1 MKSKKITWSSTKRKV
16 KDLTPNGY
24 NPRKMAG
31 EERHNLQKSIE
42 EFGAVVPVV
51 LNIGSRADVLI
62 GGEQRV
68 KIYADLGYKEV
79 ECMIPSRELTLE
91 EEREL
96 NLRLNHNT
104 GSWDEELLKAF
115 DLDVLL
121 DVGFADEELQGFF
134 DDVELAEDDYDVEK
148 AIEEME
154 EPRAKLGEIWQ
165 LGDHRL
171 LVGDSTNEK
180 LVAKLM
186 GEAKAH
192 LIYLDPPYNIG
203 LSYDKGIGSGKNYGG
218 KYSAKDDSKT
228 DVEYQ
233 KFLANSIALSH
244 KIALPKAHY
253 FFWCDAKYIGDIQ
266 SLYKKHKITFKRLCS
281 WVKNNQNPTPQTAF
295 NRVHEPCVY
304 GTSGKP
310 YLNQNLKNTNEILN
324 QEITSGNQ
332 LHDEL
337 LDMIDLWIVKRD
349 NVQEYLH
356 PTQKPV
362 GLSEKP
368 LKRCT
373 APGHVVFSGFGGSG
387 SDLIACEQLHRKWYG
402 VELDPV
408 FASVIIDRWE
418 KFTKQTAKRV

>member
-1 MKSKKITWSSTKRKV
+1 MNR
-16 KDLTPNGY
+16 
-24 NPRKMAG
+24 
-31 EERHNLQKSIE
+31 EERRNLQKSIE
-42 EFGAVVPVV
+42 EFGTVVPVI
-51 LNIGSRADVLI
+51 LNTGSRAGVLI

-79 ECMIPSRELTLE
+79 ECMVPSRELTLE

-121 DVGFADEELQGFF
+121 DVGFADEELQDFF

-154 EPRAKLGEIWQ
+154 KPRAKLGDIWQ

-171 LVGDSTNEK
+171 LIGDSTNKER
-180 LVAKLM
+180 VAKLM
-186 GEAKAH
+186 GDMKAH
-192 LIYLDPPYNIG
+192 FVFQDMPYNIG
-203 LSYDKGIGSGKNYGG
+203 LSYDRGIGGSSKYGG
-218 KYSAKDDSKT
+218 GYSSKKDSKS
-228 DVEYQ
+228 DEEYH
-233 KFLANSIALSH
+233 KFIEASIATATT
-244 KIALPKAHY
+244 IALPNAHY
-253 FFWCDAKYIGDIQ
+253 LYWCDAKYISDIQ
-266 SLYKKHKITFKRLCS
+266 TLYKKNGITFRRLLL
-281 WVKNNQNPTPQTAF
+281 WVKNNQNVTPQVAF
-295 NRVHEPCVY
+295 NRVHEPAIY
-304 GTSGKP
+304 GTTQKP
-310 YLNQNLKNTNEILN
+310 YLNQNLKNANEILN

-402 VELDPV
+402 VELDHV

-418 KFTKQTAKRV
+418 KFTKQTARRV

>member
-1 MKSKKITWSSTKRKV
+1 MAKVKIKWSSTKRKV

-24 NPRKMAG
+24 NPRKMNG
-31 EERHNLQKSIE
+31 DERQNLQKSIE

-79 ECMIPSRELTLE
+79 ECMIPSQELTLD

-121 DVGFADEELQGFF
+121 DVGFADEELQDFF

-171 LVGDSTNEK
+171 LVGDSTNEEQ
-180 LVAKLM
+180 VAKLM
-186 GEAKAH
+186 GEMKAH
-192 LIYLDPPYNIG
+192 FVFQDMPYNIG
-203 LSYDKGIGSGKNYGG
+203 LSYDRGIGGSSKYGG
-218 KYSAKDDSKT
+218 GYSSKKDSKS
-228 DVEYQ
+228 DGEYH
-233 KFLANSIALSH
+233 KFIEASIAIATT
-244 KIALPKAHY
+244 IALPNAHY
-253 FFWCDAKYIGDIQ
+253 LYWCDAKYISDIQ
-266 SLYKKHKITFKRLCS
+266 TLYKKHGITFRRLLL
-281 WVKNNQNPTPQTAF
+281 WVKNNQNVTPQVAF
-295 NRVHEPCVY
+295 NRVHEPAIY
-304 GTSGKP
+304 GTTQKP

-373 APGHVVFSGFGGSG
+373 APGHIVFSGFGGSG

-402 VELDPV
+402 VEIDPV

>member
-1 MKSKKITWSSTKRKV
+1 ME
-16 KDLTPNGY
+16 
-24 NPRKMAG
+24 G

-134 DDVELAEDDYDVEK
+134 DDVELAEDDYDVER
-148 AIEEME
+148 AIEEMD
-154 EPRAKLGEIWQ
+154 EPRDKLGEIWQ

-180 LVAKLM
+180 LVTKLM

-228 DVEYQ
+228 DAEYQ
-233 KFLANSIALSH
+233 KFLANSIATSH
-244 KIALPKAHY
+244 KIALPKSHY

-266 SLYKKHKITFKRLCS
+266 SLYKEHKITFKRLCS

-310 YLNQNLKNTNEILN
+310 YLNQNLTLPQKQLN
-324 QEITSGNQ
+324 PI
-332 LHDEL
+332 
-337 LDMIDLWIVKRD
+337 
-349 NVQEYLH
+349 
-356 PTQKPV
+356 
-362 GLSEKP
+362 
-368 LKRCT
+368 
-373 APGHVVFSGFGGSG
+373 
-387 SDLIACEQLHRKWYG
+387 
-402 VELDPV
+402 
-408 FASVIIDRWE
+408 
-418 KFTKQTAKRV
+418 

>member
-1 MKSKKITWSSTKRKV
+1 MNSKKITWSYTKRKV
-16 KDLTPNGY
+16 KELTPNGY
-24 NPRKMAG
+24 NPRKMSAD
-31 EERHNLQKSIE
+31 ERKNLQKSIE
-42 EFGAVVPVV
+42 EFGTVVPVI
-51 LNIGSRADVLI
+51 LNTGSRAGVLI

-68 KIYADLGYKEV
+68 KIYADLGYAEV
-79 ECMIPSRELTLE
+79 ECMVPSRELTIE

-96 NLRLNHNT
+96 NLRLNHNI
-104 GSWDEELLKAF
+104 GSWDTELLKAF

-121 DVGFADEELQGFF
+121 DVGFVDEELQDFF

-154 EPRAKLGEIWQ
+154 EPRVKLGEIWQ

-171 LVGDSTNEK
+171 LVGDSTNKEQ
-180 LVAKLM
+180 VAKLM
-186 GEAKAH
+186 GDVKAH
-192 LIYLDPPYNIG
+192 FVFQDMPYNIG
-203 LSYDKGIGSGKNYGG
+203 LSYDRGIGGASKYGG
-218 KYSAKDDSKT
+218 GYSSKKDSKS
-228 DVEYQ
+228 DEEYH
-233 KFLANSIALSH
+233 KFIEASIANATT
-244 KIALPKAHY
+244 IALPNAHCLY
-253 FFWCDAKYIGDIQ
+253 WCDAKYISDIQ
-266 SLYKKHKITFKRLCS
+266 TLYKKHRITFRRLLL
-281 WVKNNQNPTPQTAF
+281 WVKNNQNVTPQVAF
-295 NRVHEPCVY
+295 NRVHEPAIY
-304 GTSGKP
+304 GTIGKP
-310 YLNQNLKNTNEILN
+310 YLNQNLKNANEIIN
-324 QEITSGNQ
+324 QEVSSGNQ

-349 NVQEYLH
+349 NTQEYLH

-418 KFTKQTAKRV
+418 KFTKQTAKLI

>member
-1 MKSKKITWSSTKRKV
+1 M
-16 KDLTPNGY
+16 
-24 NPRKMAG
+24 
-31 EERHNLQKSIE
+31 
-42 EFGAVVPVV
+42 
-51 LNIGSRADVLI
+51 
-62 GGEQRV
+62 
-68 KIYADLGYKEV
+68 
-79 ECMIPSRELTLE
+79 
-91 EEREL
+91 
-96 NLRLNHNT
+96 
-104 GSWDEELLKAF
+104 
-115 DLDVLL
+115 L
-121 DVGFADEELQGFF
+121 DVGFADEELQDFF

-165 LGDHRL
+165 LGEHRL
-171 LVGDSTNEK
+171 LVGDCTDQEQVEK
-180 LVAKLM
+180 LM
-186 GEAKAH
+186 NGHKADF
-192 LIYLDPPYNIG
+192 IYLDPPYNIG
-203 LSYDKGIGSGKNYGG
+203 LSYNAGIGNKSNYGG
-218 KYSAKDDSKT
+218 TYSNKDDKKS
-228 DVEYQ
+228 DAEYQ
-233 KFLANSIALSH
+233 EFLKNSILAAQS
-244 KIALPKAHY
+244 ITRSNAHY
-253 FFWCDAKYIGDIQ
+253 FVWCDAKYVGMIQ
-266 SLYKKHKITFKRLCS
+266 SLFDDNKIDFRRLCF
-281 WVKNNQNPTPQTAF
+281 WVKNNQNPTAGVAF
-295 NRVHEPCVY
+295 NKVTEPCVY
-304 GTSGKP
+304 GTTGTPHKNKS
-310 YLNQNLKNTNEILN
+310 LRNLNEILN